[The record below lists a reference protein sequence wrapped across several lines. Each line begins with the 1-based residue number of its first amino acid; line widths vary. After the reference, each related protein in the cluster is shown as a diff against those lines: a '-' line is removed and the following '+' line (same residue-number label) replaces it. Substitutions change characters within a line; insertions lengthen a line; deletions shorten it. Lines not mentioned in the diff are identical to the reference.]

1 MIGRALN
8 LGSSVSGAWRPGSV
22 TPCRLRVGLK
32 YRSVSRRVP
41 WPRRGAKE
49 ASKSRSHQ
57 DCPTWLPPETG
68 RNTMVLIGIDPHKAT
83 HTAVAVDNE
92 ETALGELTVKSD
104 RHQVERLLKWAID
117 FPERRWAVE
126 SANGLGF
133 LLAQQLVAAG
143 EDVVDV
149 PPTLAARVRVL
160 GSGKAQKN
168 DPNDA
173 LSTAV
178 AALRGRR
185 LRTVERDDQTVI
197 LRMLGDRHHDLTAL
211 RTQAVCRLHAQL
223 GSLI

>member
-1 MIGRALN
+1 
-8 LGSSVSGAWRPGSV
+8 
-22 TPCRLRVGLK
+22 
-32 YRSVSRRVP
+32 
-41 WPRRGAKE
+41 
-49 ASKSRSHQ
+49 
-57 DCPTWLPPETG
+57 
-68 RNTMVLIGIDPHKAT
+68 MVLIGIDPHKAT

-160 GSGKAQKN
+160 GSGKTQKN

-173 LSTAV
+173 LSTAI
-178 AALRGRR
+178 AALRAKR
-185 LRTVERDDQTVI
+185 LRSVVAENHAGV
-197 LRMLGDRHHDLTAL
+197 LRLLVDHHHDLGSL
-211 RTQAVCRLHAQL
+211 RTQAVCRLHAL
-223 GSLI
+223 VRCLIPGGTAVRLSAARAAVVLRSVGPTNAVDAERKRMALAMWLTSDASTPRSPRPRPASSPRWRPRARP